1 MGVIRSPLGALGAL
15 MVLLDA
21 IAAGALFPLKDQPE
35 LQRYVVLLSIG
46 SIGLITLLVCGLV
59 IYFAIR
65 RPGLLFSP
73 TDIDPAVHMD
83 LYGPGDR
90 PTVPSQLP
98 SLSFEVQDEN
108 E

>member
-35 LQRYVVLLSIG
+35 LQRYVVFLLIG

-65 RPGLLFSP
+65 RPGLVFSP
-73 TDIDPAVHMD
+73 TDIDPAAHMH
-83 LYGPGDR
+83 LYGPGER
-90 PTVPSQLP
+90 PTAPSQLP